1 MKCIHASFR
10 ACEIT
15 DLDTPLL
22 LEDLDIMERNISW
35 MQQKAQRAGVNLRP
49 HIKTHRTP
57 DIAKKQL
64 AAGAKGITV
73 AKLGEGEVMAA
84 EGIDDIFIAN
94 ELAGDI
100 KMDRLLALARKTTL
114 AVGVDHPD
122 HVKMLAETFD
132 GESRPMEIMIDVDT
146 GYHRTG
152 VGSKEEILELAKL
165 IRYRD
170 SLKLRGIF
178 THDGNCYNATTIS
191 EVRSISQSSQN
202 MMLEMA
208 EFLRKEGIGV
218 EEISIGSTPS
228 LLVSEIMQGIT
239 EIRPG
244 TYVFLDADQAGV
256 IGTYEHC
263 ALSVLATVI
272 SCPAPDRIVLDAGT
286 KALTF
291 YFHRGNI
298 TSSPGFGLLKKRP
311 TVYLKSL
318 SEEHGMFT
326 PPEDMA
332 FRIGDKV
339 EIIPNHACPTCNLY
353 PVLYGVRNGQVQEEY
368 KILARGMSK

>member
-1 MKCIHASFR
+1 MMKCLHESFR
-10 ACEIT
+10 GCEIT
-15 DLDTPLL
+15 DLDTPSLL
-22 LEDLDIMERNISW
+22 VDLDVMERNISW

-191 EVRSISQSSQN
+191 EVRSISQ
-202 MMLEMA
+202 
-208 EFLRKEGIGV
+208 V
-218 EEISIGSTPS
+218 
-228 LLVSEIMQGIT
+228 
-239 EIRPG
+239 
-244 TYVFLDADQAGV
+244 
-256 IGTYEHC
+256 
-263 ALSVLATVI
+263 
-272 SCPAPDRIVLDAGT
+272 
-286 KALTF
+286 
-291 YFHRGNI
+291 
-298 TSSPGFGLLKKRP
+298 
-311 TVYLKSL
+311 
-318 SEEHGMFT
+318 
-326 PPEDMA
+326 
-332 FRIGDKV
+332 
-339 EIIPNHACPTCNLY
+339 
-353 PVLYGVRNGQVQEEY
+353 
-368 KILARGMSK
+368 